1 MLDNQ
6 GFLKLKADDKND
18 LKVFAAYLQDSIT
31 TPKEIKFLEKN
42 KAFICIFNRFMWE
55 DAEKGIFRDNKR
67 IRSALKI
74 DDVRSVK
81 SKNLNPQEEKALE
94 QTASSSFSAFS
105 GVNTQ
110 AYNSPAASGDLRGGN
125 AILLLFL

>member
-55 DAEKGIFRDNKR
+55 DVEKGVFRYNKR
-67 IRSALKI
+67 IRSELKI
-74 DDVRSVK
+74 DDVR
-81 SKNLNPQEEKALE
+81 
-94 QTASSSFSAFS
+94 
-105 GVNTQ
+105 
-110 AYNSPAASGDLRGGN
+110 
-125 AILLLFL
+125 